1 MTFEQSAKRL
11 EEIVEKLETGNVSL
25 EEGTKLF
32 EEGVSLVKACYEAVD
47 QTKGKITTAKEQ
59 LDKIINEIEG
69 E

>member
-1 MTFEQSAKRL
+1 MIDDKIKKL
-11 EEIVEKLETGNVSL
+11 EELAEKLDDENVTLDESV
-25 EEGTKLF
+25 KLF

-59 LDKIINEIEG
+59 LDKIINDIEG

>member
-11 EEIVEKLETGNVSL
+11 AEIVEKLESGEVSL

-32 EEGVSLVKACYEAVD
+32 EEGVALVKTCHESID
-47 QTKGKITTAKEQ
+47 KSKGKIISAKEE
-59 LDKIINEIEG
+59 LEKIINESEG